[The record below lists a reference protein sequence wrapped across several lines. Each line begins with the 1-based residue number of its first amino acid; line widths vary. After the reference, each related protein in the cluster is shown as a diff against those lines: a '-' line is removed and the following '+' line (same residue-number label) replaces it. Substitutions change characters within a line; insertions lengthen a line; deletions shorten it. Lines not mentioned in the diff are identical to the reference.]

1 MCVCV
6 CAVGLVLLELDENEL
21 LVSKQKL
28 QSSNKGRL
36 CQQERE
42 EELFQLIREAEWHG
56 GVLRPL
62 RVILNSPVNIC
73 FNYQLPVYSQSV
85 PSLYLKTLDEVLNA
99 TNIINQHL

>member
-6 CAVGLVLLELDENEL
+6 CAVGLVLLEPDENEL

-28 QSSNKGRL
+28 QSSNKVRL

-56 GVLRPL
+56 G
-62 RVILNSPVNIC
+62 S
-73 FNYQLPVYSQSV
+73 
-85 PSLYLKTLDEVLNA
+85 
-99 TNIINQHL
+99 